1 METKAFSAI
10 TIKALN
16 DERREIEGMAS
27 TPALDRIGDV
37 IEPTGLSFAKEAP
50 LLLNHKSDQPVGS
63 VQFGQPT
70 SKGLPFKATIAKVD
84 EPGVVKDRT
93 DEAWHSVKNGLIKG
107 VSIGFI
113 PQESKPLTGG
123 GTRFTK
129 ASVHELSLVAIP
141 CNPEAVITAFKG
153 LEAYVREAAAS
164 GSAKALTQ
172 KPAMTA
178 VHTNQTNKGT
188 IDMQQ
193 ANSNIFIRRLIA
205 KAIFDGN
212 ETSGATY
219 AENRWGIHAGITKV
233 LKAVQ
238 DPMGT
243 DSAAV
248 LVAET
253 LSRDQFI
260 EAVFS
265 KSILGQLQS
274 VTRVPALARVNVE
287 TVPIAARF
295 VGEYSPAN
303 AYQGA
308 FGVTLSNKRKV
319 GMLAVL
325 SAELLRMSGDAA
337 EAIISAQ
344 IQRALSRGLDN
355 AFLGSQARDAVTP
368 TGLGAVASQAASF
381 DEGVEAFTGDLTTA
395 SVLVNPLTAVRLRSA
410 SETQITAKG
419 GFYGGLPVIC
429 SYSVPV
435 GRLFVV
441 DAARVVAFLGTAELD
456 VADSGMLLVDD
467 GTGNT
472 APVQTGMF
480 QTGQQAI
487 RGLQYADWAFVDGA
501 AFETT
506 ALVSA

>member
-1 METKAFSAI
+1 METKAFSAV

-16 DERREIEGMAS
+16 EEKREIEGMAS
-27 TPALDRIGDV
+27 TPALDRVGDV
-37 IEPTGLSFAKEAP
+37 IEPTGLTFANAAP
-50 LLLNHKSDQPVGS
+50 LLLNHKSDQPVGT

-113 PQESKPLTGG
+113 PQESKPINGG
-123 GTRFTK
+123 GTRFTR

-153 LEAYVREAAAS
+153 LEAYVREADAS
-164 GSAKALTQ
+164 GSTKAFTQ
-172 KPAMTA
+172 KPATPA
-178 VHTNQTNKGT
+178 VHTNQTNKET
-188 IDMQQ
+188 TAMQQ
-193 ANSNIFIRRLIA
+193 TNNILIRRLIA

-212 ETSGATY
+212 EASGATY
-219 AENRWGIHAGITKV
+219 AENRWGINAGVTKV
-233 LKAVQ
+233 LKAIQ
-238 DPMGT
+238 NPMGT
-243 DSAAV
+243 DSAAA
-248 LVAET
+248 LTAET

-287 TVPIAARF
+287 TAPISARF
-295 VGEYSPAN
+295 VSEYAPAN

-308 FGVTLSNKRKV
+308 FGVTLSDKRKV
-319 GMLAVL
+319 AIITVL
-325 SAELLRMSGDAA
+325 SSELLRMSGDAA

-344 IQRALSRGLDN
+344 IQRALSRGIDN
-355 AFLGSQARDAVTP
+355 ALLGNQGRDAATPAGLGS
-368 TGLGAVASQAASF
+368 VASQANSF
-381 DEGVEAFTGDLTTA
+381 GEGLQAFTGDLTTT
-395 SVLVNPLTAVRLRSA
+395 SVLVNPLTAVRMRSA
-410 SETQITAKG
+410 SETQITVKG
-419 GFYGGLPVIC
+419 GIYAGLPVIC
-429 SYSVPV
+429 SYSVPI
-435 GRLFVV
+435 GKLLVV

-456 VADSGMLLVDD
+456 VADSGMFLVDD
-467 GTGNT
+467 GTGNAT
-472 APVQTGMF
+472 PVQTGMF
-480 QTGQQAI
+480 QSGQQAL
-487 RGLQYADWAFVDGA
+487 RGVQYVDWSFADGA

-506 ALVSA
+506 ATVSA